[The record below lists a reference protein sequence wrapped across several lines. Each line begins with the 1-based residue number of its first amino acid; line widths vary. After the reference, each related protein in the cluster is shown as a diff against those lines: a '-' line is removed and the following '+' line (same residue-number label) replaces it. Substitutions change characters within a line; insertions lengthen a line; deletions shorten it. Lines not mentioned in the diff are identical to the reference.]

1 MIFVMLFHWIEIRN
15 VNGLPVNLRSTREK
29 FKMECG
35 SEMKGVKSRIV
46 NIIIKGRFLR
56 HTFFASL

>member
-1 MIFVMLFHWIEIRN
+1 MIFVMLIHWIEIRN
-15 VNGLPVNLRSTREK
+15 VNGLAVFLRSTPEK
-29 FKMECG
+29 FKSECG

-56 HTFFASL
+56 PTFFASL